1 MKQSLKRNQ
10 SRSSTRLTEK
20 IVKELKQY
28 SSKEKAE
35 VCQRFF
41 KTGKGEYGE
50 GDVFIGV
57 SVPNVRKLCKKYL
70 KDLSLKDLDFFISNE
85 IHEYRLFA
93 LLTLTY
99 MYEQTRK
106 IQKKEVRDQKQREIY
121 KYYIKN
127 KEYINNWDLVDLS
140 AYKILG
146 EYLKERDRSILYD
159 LIESKSIWDKRIA
172 ILSTL
177 AFIKEDDFKD
187 ILKIT
192 KRLLDDDH
200 DLIQKA
206 LGWMLREV
214 GKRDIS
220 VLKEF
225 LDKYADKMPR
235 TMLRYSIEKLTK
247 EERKYYMSP

>member
-1 MKQSLKRNQ
+1 
-10 SRSSTRLTEK
+10 
-20 IVKELKQY
+20 
-28 SSKEKAE
+28 
-35 VCQRFF
+35 
-41 KTGKGEYGE
+41 
-50 GDVFIGV
+50 
-57 SVPNVRKLCKKYL
+57 
-70 KDLSLKDLDFFISNE
+70 LSLKDLDFFISNE